1 MRWDS
6 IGDFCSRL
14 IILNADHISVVL
26 LEMWR
31 FPGGEKFIRIR
42 GGAGV
47 GRVGWREVRQEVQ
60 RSGEYGARARAA
72 GSLLQYGITPAERA
86 SEEWLRMVV
95 SYHGVRSLW
104 NTEGPVKDTTMVRLV
119 GYYHAILREK

>member
-47 GRVGWREVRQEVQ
+47 GRDSCGVELEGGQAGGAAVG
-60 RSGEYGARARAA
+60 
-72 GSLLQYGITPAERA
+72 
-86 SEEWLRMVV
+86 
-95 SYHGVRSLW
+95 
-104 NTEGPVKDTTMVRLV
+104 
-119 GYYHAILREK
+119 

>member
-1 MRWDS
+1 M
-6 IGDFCSRL
+6 L
-14 IILNADHISVVL
+14 IIYL
-26 LEMWR
+26 LCCFIRGR

-95 SYHGVRSLW
+95 SYHGV
-104 NTEGPVKDTTMVRLV
+104 VRLE
-119 GYYHAILREK
+119 H